1 MAVTPDKLVFNY
13 KKGTTLPPGRIVELD
28 YSYTFVHPN
37 KITVKNLN
45 DWFYVTQDANNEK
58 KVTVSLWGSN
68 LKNLSTGTHSLSVVF
83 YNTYQDKHYELG
95 HPEAKI
101 VNDPIG
107 TLTVIVNIIEDILTI
122 SPNNLVYSY
131 ELGAE
136 VVDAKSIKVTSGSDW
151 TADFSNCGWISKDVV
166 TGSAGTDK
174 ALNVPINTTG
184 LAIGQYNA
192 GVPVTNSGGV
202 TQVLNVTLNITAGKQ
217 EYLYAT
223 PTDLMFNYTISG
235 NLPPSKRIEL
245 NVSKQ
250 WTATTE
256 DAWLLLGATEGA
268 AGVGF
273 FDIGVQNV
281 TEFTVGKYSGT
292 VKLTTGGIEQLINV
306 VLVVREFT
314 KETLS
319 ETTLYFSDDQN
330 NIVISSEGLATYLA
344 IDVVTEYNNETF
356 KYPSA
361 VPFFNGIAKKRIGAV
376 VNKIINNEPD
386 LVLDEISLKTP
397 YSPALLTI
405 DVQETEIYS
414 DEVTEGVKLN
424 KIPFVKGVTPFDNWL
439 SDNTKEMYLTNK
451 GVVSF
456 NFFNPLLTAVTEI
469 EITGSINKTV
479 TFPAVSSYFNN
490 VKIPLNLLDLKEGD
504 AIIITAHNT
513 IVTVFIKPN
522 TPDNALVF
530 WENKWGVFDSLE
542 FTGDLA
548 EKDNYKS
555 EDFSYRKDHLTTETK
570 VLSVVNKTSFKLN
583 TGPLYTY
590 ESIEVVSK
598 MLKSKNIKLIYQN
611 EIIAVKSTTKT
622 LSRPK
627 ISENNK
633 SFNLTFEK
641 LIK

>member
-1 MAVTPDKLVFNY
+1 MAVTPETLVFNY
-13 KKGTTLPPGRIVELD
+13 KKGNALPPGRVVEVD
-28 YSYTFVHPN
+28 FDYTFIHPN
-37 KITVKNLN
+37 KITFKRLN
-45 DWFYVTQDANNEK
+45 DWFYVAQDVDNPK
-58 KVTVSLWGSN
+58 KFTISLWGSN
-68 LKNLSTGTHSLSVVF
+68 VKDLDTGTYSLGVSF

-95 HPEAKI
+95 HPDAKI
-101 VNDPIG
+101 IKDLIG
-107 TLTVIVNIIEDILTI
+107 TLVVTVNITEDILTI
-122 SPNNLVYSY
+122 SPNNLTYSCK
-131 ELGAE
+131 LGA
-136 VVDAKSIKVTSGSDW
+136 DAVATKSIKVTSDSDW
-151 TADFSNCGWISKDVV
+151 TADFSNCGWISKDTV
-166 TGSAGTDK
+166 TGLAGTDK
-174 ALNVPINTTG
+174 TLEVPVNTTG
-184 LAIGQYNA
+184 LIIGEYNA
-192 GVPVTNSGGV
+192 GIPVTNSGGV
-202 TQVLNVTLNITAGKQ
+202 TQILNVTLNITAGKQ
-217 EYLYAT
+217 DYLYAT
-223 PTDLMFNYTISG
+223 PTDLLFNYTISG

-245 NVSKQ
+245 NASTK
-250 WTATTE
+250 WTVTTK
-256 DAWLLLGATEGA
+256 AVWLLLSVANGVS
-268 AGVGF
+268 GVGF
-273 FDIGVQNV
+273 FDISIQKV
-281 TEFTVGKYSGT
+281 TGLTAGEYSAI
-292 VKLTTGGIEQLINV
+292 VKLTDGNVEKLINV
-306 VLVVREFT
+306 VLVVRSFT

-319 ETTLYFSDDQN
+319 EKTLYFSDDQN
-330 NIVISSEGLATYLA
+330 NIVISSEGIATYLA

-361 VPFFNGIAKKRIGAV
+361 VPFFKGIAKKRIGAV
-376 VNKIINNEPD
+376 VNKTINNEPD
-386 LVLDEISLKTP
+386 LVLDTISLKTP

-405 DVQETEIYS
+405 DVQEAEVYS
-414 DEVTEGVKLN
+414 DKVIEGVKLN

-439 SDNTKEMYLTNK
+439 SDNTKEIYLTNK

-490 VKIPLNLLDLKEGD
+490 VKIPLNLLGLKEGD

-522 TPDNALVF
+522 TPDNALIF

-542 FTGDLA
+542 FTGDFS

-555 EDFSYRKDHLTTETK
+555 KDFSYRKDHLTTETK
-570 VLSVVNKTSFKLN
+570 VLSVINKTNFKLN

-590 ESIEVVSK
+590 ESIEVLSK
-598 MLKSKNIKLIYQN
+598 MLKSKNIKLIYQD